1 MVNVPPLSLIPG
13 ANALGMSLDAH
24 LERYAPSAP

>member
-13 ANALGMSLDAH
+13 AYALGMSLDTH
-24 LERYAPSAP
+24 LESYVPSAP

>member
-13 ANALGMSLDAH
+13 AYALGMSLDAH
-24 LERYAPSAP
+24 S

>member
-13 ANALGMSLDAH
+13 AYALSMSLDRH
-24 LERYAPSAP
+24 LERYLPSAP